1 MVLGIMQPYF
11 LPYIGYFQLIH
22 CVDKFVIYDD
32 VNYIKGGWIN
42 RNIMPLN
49 GTPFLFT
56 LPLIKA
62 SQNKMLN
69 QIDIFNATKEKRKM
83 LKTFERG
90 YKKAPEFS
98 NVMPLIKDIMEND
111 ENNLSNFIEYSIM
124 RISAYLDIKAE
135 FIKSSSLEKNKAK
148 GQEQIINICKLMGAK
163 KYVNPTGGQSLY
175 NKKDFEKS
183 NIALFF
189 IKMGEVDFKDKYTS
203 ILDIL
208 FSYNREHIK
217 RQIEKYDLI

>member
-1 MVLGIMQPYF
+1 MKISIMQPYLF
-11 LPYIGYFQLIH
+11 PYFGYFQLIH
-22 CVDKFVIYDD
+22 SVDKFVIYDD
-32 VNYIKGGWIN
+32 VNYIKGGWVN
-42 RNIMPLN
+42 RNTIILN

-69 QIDIFNATKEKRKM
+69 QIDIFNATNEKRRM

-98 NVMPLIKDIMEND
+98 NVMPVIKDIMEND
-111 ENNLSNFIEYSIM
+111 ENNLSIFIEYSLIK
-124 RISAYLDIKAE
+124 ISAYLEIQTE
-135 FIKSSSLEKNKAK
+135 FIKSSSLRKNRAK

-175 NKKDFEKS
+175 NKKDFKKS
-183 NIALFF
+183 NIDLFF
-189 IKMGEVDFKDKYTS
+189 ITMGEVDFKNKYTS

-208 FSYNREHIK
+208 FLYDKEHIK
-217 RQIEKYDLI
+217 RQIEKYNLI